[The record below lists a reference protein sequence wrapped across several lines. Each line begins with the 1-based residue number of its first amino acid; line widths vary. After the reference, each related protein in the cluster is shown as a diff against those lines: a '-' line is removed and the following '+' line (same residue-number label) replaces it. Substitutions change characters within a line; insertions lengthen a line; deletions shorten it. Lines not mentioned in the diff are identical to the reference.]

1 MKQKK
6 RILIV
11 FGTRPETIKFAP
23 VIQALK
29 AKTDEFETAI
39 AVTGQHREMLHQA
52 LAIFAI
58 KPDFDLDIMRANQD
72 LFDVSIHALQGL
84 KEVMK
89 EFNPDCVLVQGDT
102 TSTFIGA
109 LAAFYMKA
117 KVGHIEAG
125 LRTFNR
131 WNPFPEEGNRKLTS
145 CVTDLHF
152 APTAQSRQ
160 NLLGEG
166 YSEADIFIT
175 GNTSIDALLWV
186 LENTQPEFEKV
197 LTAEQCEVIEGR
209 FILLTTHRR
218 ENFGKPM
225 EDSLLAVCD
234 IVERHPDVKVVMP
247 VHFNPNVRSKVDQ
260 ILRGNKNIILIEP
273 LDYLNFAHLM
283 GKAELI
289 LTDSGGVQ
297 EEAPTLGKPILVL
310 RETTERPEG
319 IESGTAKLVGSDRE
333 LIVAEASRLLSDKA
347 AYEAM
352 ANKANP
358 YGDGKAAQR
367 IVDAMSTHL

>member
-1 MKQKK
+1 MTQKK
-6 RILIV
+6 RILII

-23 VIQALK
+23 VIQALQ
-29 AKTDEFETAI
+29 ARTDEFETAV

-52 LAIFAI
+52 LDIFGI
-58 KPDFDLDIMRANQD
+58 NPDFDLDIMRADQD
-72 LFDVSIHALQGL
+72 LFDVSINALKGL
-84 KEVMK
+84 GEVMK
-89 EFNPDCVLVQGDT
+89 AFQPDCVLVQGDT

-109 LAAFYMKA
+109 LAAFYVKA

-152 APTAQSRQ
+152 APTEQSKQ

-166 YSEADIFIT
+166 YPEADVFIT

-186 LENTQPEFEKV
+186 LKNTQPEFDKV
-197 LTAEQCEVIEGR
+197 LTPEQLEVIEDR

-234 IVERHPDVKVVMP
+234 IVERHPEVKVVMP

-260 ILRGNKNIILIEP
+260 ILRGNPNIILIEP

-319 IESGTAKLVGSDRE
+319 VDSGTAKLVGSDRE
-333 LIVAEASRLLSDKA
+333 LIVAEASKLLSDKG

-352 ANKANP
+352 ANKVNP
-358 YGDGKAAQR
+358 YGDGNAAAR
-367 IVDAMSTHL
+367 IVDAMSKHL

>member
-1 MKQKK
+1 MTQKK
-6 RILIV
+6 RILII

-23 VIQALK
+23 VIQALQ
-29 AKTDEFETAI
+29 ARTDEFETAV

-52 LAIFAI
+52 LDIFGI
-58 KPDFDLDIMRANQD
+58 KPDFDLDIMRADQD
-72 LFDVSIHALQGL
+72 LFDVSINALKGL
-84 KEVMK
+84 GGVMK
-89 EFNPDCVLVQGDT
+89 AFQPDCVLVQGDT

-109 LAAFYMKA
+109 LAAFYVKA

-152 APTAQSRQ
+152 APTEQSKQ

-166 YSEADIFIT
+166 YDDADIFVT

-186 LENTQPEFEKV
+186 LGNTQPEFAKV
-197 LTAEQCEVIEGR
+197 LTPEQLEVIEGR

-234 IVERHPDVKVVMP
+234 IVERHPEVKVVMP

-260 ILRGNKNIILIEP
+260 ILRGNENIILIEP

-319 IESGTAKLVGSDRE
+319 VDSGTAKLVGSDRE
-333 LIVAEASRLLSDKA
+333 LIVSEASKLLSDKS
-347 AYEAM
+347 AYDAM
-352 ANKANP
+352 ANKVNP
-358 YGDGKAAQR
+358 YGDGKAAAR
-367 IVDAMSTHL
+367 IVDAMSKHL

>member
-1 MKQKK
+1 MTQKK
-6 RILIV
+6 RILII

-23 VIQALK
+23 VIQALQ
-29 AKTDEFETAI
+29 ARTDEFETAV

-52 LAIFAI
+52 LDIFGI
-58 KPDFDLDIMRANQD
+58 KPDVDLDIMRADQD
-72 LFDVSIHALQGL
+72 LFDVSINALKGL
-84 KEVMK
+84 GGVMK
-89 EFNPDCVLVQGDT
+89 SFQPDCVLVQGDT

-109 LAAFYMKA
+109 LAAFYVKA

-152 APTAQSRQ
+152 APTEQSKQ

-166 YSEADIFIT
+166 YAAADIFVT

-186 LENTQPEFEKV
+186 LGNTQPEFAKV
-197 LTAEQCEVIEGR
+197 LTPEQLEVIEGR

-234 IVERHPDVKVVMP
+234 IVERHPEVKVVMP

-260 ILRGNKNIILIEP
+260 ILRGNPNIILIEP

-319 IESGTAKLVGSDRE
+319 VDSGTAKLVGSDRE
-333 LIVAEASRLLSDKA
+333 LIVAEASKLLSDKN

-352 ANKANP
+352 ANKVNP
-358 YGDGKAAQR
+358 YGDGNAAER
-367 IVDAMSTHL
+367 IVDAMSKHL

>member
-1 MKQKK
+1 
-6 RILIV
+6 
-11 FGTRPETIKFAP
+11 
-23 VIQALK
+23 
-29 AKTDEFETAI
+29 
-39 AVTGQHREMLHQA
+39 
-52 LAIFAI
+52 
-58 KPDFDLDIMRANQD
+58 
-72 LFDVSIHALQGL
+72 
-84 KEVMK
+84 
-89 EFNPDCVLVQGDT
+89 VQGDT

-109 LAAFYMKA
+109 LAAFYVKA

-152 APTAQSRQ
+152 APTEQSKQ

-166 YSEADIFIT
+166 YADADIFVT

-186 LENTQPEFEKV
+186 LGNTQPEFDKV
-197 LTAEQCEVIEGR
+197 LTPEQLEVIEGR

-234 IVERHPDVKVVMP
+234 IVERHPEVKVVMP

-260 ILRGNKNIILIEP
+260 ILRGNPNIILIEP

-319 IESGTAKLVGSDRE
+319 VDSGTAKLVGSDRE
-333 LIVAEASRLLSDKA
+333 LIVAEASKLLSDKS

-352 ANKANP
+352 ANKVNP
-358 YGDGKAAQR
+358 YGDGKAAAR
-367 IVDAMSTHL
+367 IVDAMSKHL

>member
-6 RILIV
+6 RILII

-23 VIQALK
+23 VIQALQ
-29 AKTDEFETAI
+29 ARTDEFETAV

-52 LAIFAI
+52 LDIFGI
-58 KPDFDLDIMRANQD
+58 KPDFDLDIMRADQD
-72 LFDVSIHALQGL
+72 LFDVSINALKGL
-84 KEVMK
+84 GGVMK
-89 EFNPDCVLVQGDT
+89 SFQPDCVLVQGDT

-109 LAAFYMKA
+109 LAAFYVKA

-152 APTAQSRQ
+152 APTEQSKQ

-166 YSEADIFIT
+166 YADADIFVT

-186 LENTQPEFEKV
+186 LGNTQPEFAKV
-197 LTAEQCEVIEGR
+197 LTPEQLEVIEGR

-260 ILRGNKNIILIEP
+260 ILRGNENIILIEP

-319 IESGTAKLVGSDRE
+319 VDSGTAKLVGSDRE
-333 LIVAEASRLLSDKA
+333 LIVAEASKLLSDKI
-347 AYEAM
+347 AYAAM
-352 ANKANP
+352 ANKVNP
-358 YGDGKAAQR
+358 YGDGKAAAR
-367 IVDAMSTHL
+367 IVDAMSKHL

>member
-1 MKQKK
+1 MTQKK
-6 RILIV
+6 RILII

-23 VIQALK
+23 VIQALQ
-29 AKTDEFETAI
+29 ARTDEFETAV

-52 LAIFAI
+52 LDIFGI
-58 KPDFDLDIMRANQD
+58 KPDVDLDIMRADQD
-72 LFDVSIHALQGL
+72 LFDVSINALKGL
-84 KEVMK
+84 GGVMK
-89 EFNPDCVLVQGDT
+89 SFQPDCVLVQGDT

-109 LAAFYMKA
+109 LAAFYVKA

-152 APTAQSRQ
+152 APTEQSKQ

-166 YSEADIFIT
+166 YAAADIFVT

-186 LENTQPEFEKV
+186 LGNTQPEFDKV
-197 LTAEQCEVIEGR
+197 LTPEQLEVIEGR

-234 IVERHPDVKVVMP
+234 IVERHPEVKVVMP

-260 ILRGNKNIILIEP
+260 ILRGNPNIILIEP

-319 IESGTAKLVGSDRE
+319 VDSGTAKLVGSDRE
-333 LIVAEASRLLSDKA
+333 LIVAEASKLLSDKN

-352 ANKANP
+352 ANKVNP
-358 YGDGKAAQR
+358 YGDGNAAER
-367 IVDAMSTHL
+367 IVDAMSKHL